1 MVSTYK
7 THIGKVD
14 NSVFAIG
21 DGAEAKGTFSDRD
34 RDDIAETLNELLAIV
49 GKYTDPVAEEVRCL
63 TLDASR
69 EIGSGKPERDVFR
82 RLAEATRKLMEK
94 LGPGVIEAGALA
106 DAAARLG
113 DLIRHL

>member
-1 MVSTYK
+1 MSSYE

-21 DGAEAKGTFSDRD
+21 DNAEAKGTFSDRD
-34 RDDIAETLNELLAIV
+34 RDDMEKILKELLATV
-49 GKYTDPVAEEVRCL
+49 SRYTDPVAAEVRDL

-69 EIGSGKPERDVFR
+69 EIGAGKPERDVFR
-82 RLAEATRKLMEK
+82 RLAEATRRLMER
-94 LGPGVIEAGALA
+94 LGPAVIGAGALA
-106 DAAARLG
+106 DAADKIS